1 MLNGGKQAWWV
12 TKQLQAINWL
22 IDWLVPLVAMLDVL
36 VLKAGWF
43 LPTGVV
49 TSWSLLDATVVVWLV
64 LVLTYYFSRGRL
76 SYRAYL
82 SLKLT
87 LAMINLMLNPLALT
101 TVLMV
106 VGLLMAIW
114 SQSVSQVV
122 IEQPVAAKDYALL
135 TLINNLDNGI
145 VKVDN
150 QLVVEL
156 YNAASLAILDTNQT
170 LTGQSLLDVLKLVDL
185 NQQPVDLIKLI
196 TNTKKTTVFDELI
209 YQYANGEQLRLELT
223 VSPIKNVYGV
233 AEDDNYLLML
243 RDVTKIKNLE
253 QERDEFIS
261 VISHELRTPI
271 SIMEAN
277 LSNLELMLERQV
289 EPALISKNIAKTHQQ
304 VIYLANLT
312 NDLSALSRAQR
323 SELVDKQEI
332 DLIELA
338 HQLFDK
344 YQSQVLA
351 KGLKFDLDLDQA
363 LPRVKT
369 NLLYLEEILQNFLT
383 NAIKYTEQGGI
394 TLCFRQTAQVVELAV
409 IDTGIGIAKSD
420 QSKVFDKFYR
430 VEDFQTRSTS
440 GNGLGLYVAKKLANK
455 LGLELRFKSRLKFG
469 STFSLV
475 IPKSRK
481 RR

>member
-43 LPTGVV
+43 LPTSVV

-101 TVLMV
+101 TALMV
-106 VGLLMAIW
+106 VGLLIAIW

-150 QLVVEL
+150 QLAVEL

-394 TLCFRQTAQVVELAV
+394 TLCFRQTSRVVELAV

-440 GNGLGLYVAKKLANK
+440 GNGLGLYVAKKLADK

>member
-1 MLNGGKQAWWV
+1 MLNGGKRAWWV
-12 TKQLQAINWL
+12 TKRLQAINWL
-22 IDWLVPLVAMLDVL
+22 VDWLVPLVAMLDVL

-43 LPTGVV
+43 LPTNAVA
-49 TSWSLLDATVVVWLV
+49 SWSLLDVIIIAWVVLM
-64 LVLTYYFSRGRL
+64 LMYYFSRGRL

-82 SLKLT
+82 SLKLMLVLT
-87 LAMINLMLNPLALT
+87 NLLFNPLALT
-101 TVLMV
+101 TALMV
-106 VGLLMAIW
+106 VGLLITIW
-114 SQSVSQVV
+114 SQSANQAVMDEPVV
-122 IEQPVAAKDYALL
+122 PKDYALL
-135 TLINNLDNGI
+135 TLINNLDSGI
-145 VKVDN
+145 LKVDN
-150 QLVVEL
+150 QLAVEL

-185 NQQPVDLIKLI
+185 NQQPVDLTRLI
-196 TNTKKTTVFDELI
+196 ASVKKTTIFDELI

-233 AEDDNYLLML
+233 AEDDSYLLML

-289 EPALISKNIAKTHQQ
+289 EPALISKNIVKTHQQ

-323 SELVDKQEI
+323 SELVEKQEI
-332 DLIELA
+332 DLVELA

-344 YQSQVLA
+344 YQSKVLA
-351 KGLKFDLDLDQA
+351 KGLSFDLDLDQA
-363 LPRVKT
+363 LSPIKT

-383 NAIKYTEQGGI
+383 NAIKYTERGGI
-394 TLCFRQTAQVVELAV
+394 TLCFRQTARAVELAV

-430 VEDFQTRSTS
+430 VEDFRTRSTS
-440 GNGLGLYVAKKLANK
+440 GNGLGLYVAKKLADK

-469 STFSLV
+469 STFSLI
-475 IPKSRK
+475 IPKGRT